1 MKYLRKSC
9 RKKVR
14 GKHEHTTSALSRD
27 RRRGICGILSD
38 VRFYDVEDSTK
49 DIEVPIYD
57 YNDLWDLILQDYYQQ
72 LDVIYSLDL
81 ENKVVVD
88 TQFTLF

>member
-1 MKYLRKSC
+1 MSIQP
-9 RKKVR
+9 VR
-14 GKHEHTTSALSRD
+14 LVAIEEEEYVGFFQTLES
-27 RRRGICGILSD
+27 
-38 VRFYDVEDSTK
+38 YDVEDSTK

-72 LDVIYSLDL
+72 LDVVYSLDQ

-88 TQFTLF
+88 TQVTLF

>member
-1 MKYLRKSC
+1 MSIQP
-9 RKKVR
+9 VR
-14 GKHEHTTSALSRD
+14 LVAIEEEEYVGFFQTLDS
-27 RRRGICGILSD
+27 
-38 VRFYDVEDSTK
+38 YDIEDSTK

-72 LDVIYSLDL
+72 LDVVYSLDL

-88 TQFTLF
+88 TQVTLF

>member
-1 MKYLRKSC
+1 MSIQP
-9 RKKVR
+9 VR
-14 GKHEHTTSALSRD
+14 LVAIEEEEYVGFFQTLES
-27 RRRGICGILSD
+27 
-38 VRFYDVEDSTK
+38 YDVEDSTK

-72 LDVIYSLDL
+72 LYVVYSLDL

-88 TQFTLF
+88 TQVTLF

>member
-1 MKYLRKSC
+1 MSIQP
-9 RKKVR
+9 VR
-14 GKHEHTTSALSRD
+14 LVAIEEEEYVGFFQTLES
-27 RRRGICGILSD
+27 
-38 VRFYDVEDSTK
+38 YDVEDSTK

-72 LDVIYSLDL
+72 LDVVYSLDL

>member
-1 MKYLRKSC
+1 MSIQP
-9 RKKVR
+9 VR
-14 GKHEHTTSALSRD
+14 LVAIEEEEYVGFFQTLES
-27 RRRGICGILSD
+27 
-38 VRFYDVEDSTK
+38 YDIEDSTK

-72 LDVIYSLDL
+72 LDVVYSLDL

-88 TQFTLF
+88 TQVTLF

>member
-1 MKYLRKSC
+1 MSIQP
-9 RKKVR
+9 VR
-14 GKHEHTTSALSRD
+14 LVAIEEEEYVGFFQTLES
-27 RRRGICGILSD
+27 
-38 VRFYDVEDSTK
+38 YDVEDSTK

-72 LDVIYSLDL
+72 LDVVYSLDL

-88 TQFTLF
+88 TQFTLL

>member
-1 MKYLRKSC
+1 MSIQP
-9 RKKVR
+9 VR
-14 GKHEHTTSALSRD
+14 LVAIEEEEYVGFFQMLES
-27 RRRGICGILSD
+27 
-38 VRFYDVEDSTK
+38 YDVEDSTK

-72 LDVIYSLDL
+72 LDVVYSLDL

-88 TQFTLF
+88 TQVTLF

>member
-1 MKYLRKSC
+1 MSIQP
-9 RKKVR
+9 VR
-14 GKHEHTTSALSRD
+14 LVAIEEEEYVGFFQTLDS
-27 RRRGICGILSD
+27 
-38 VRFYDVEDSTK
+38 YDVEDSTK

-72 LDVIYSLDL
+72 LDVVYSLDL

>member
-1 MKYLRKSC
+1 MGFFQTLES
-9 RKKVR
+9 
-14 GKHEHTTSALSRD
+14 
-27 RRRGICGILSD
+27 
-38 VRFYDVEDSTK
+38 YDVEDSTK

-72 LDVIYSLDL
+72 LDVVYSLDL

-88 TQFTLF
+88 TQVTLF

>member
-1 MKYLRKSC
+1 MSIQP
-9 RKKVR
+9 VR
-14 GKHEHTTSALSRD
+14 LVAIEEEEYVAFFQTLES
-27 RRRGICGILSD
+27 
-38 VRFYDVEDSTK
+38 YDVEDSTK

-72 LDVIYSLDL
+72 LDVVYSLDL

-88 TQFTLF
+88 TQVTLF

>member
-1 MKYLRKSC
+1 MSIQS
-9 RKKVR
+9 VR
-14 GKHEHTTSALSRD
+14 LVAIEEEEYVGFFQTLES
-27 RRRGICGILSD
+27 
-38 VRFYDVEDSTK
+38 YDVEDSTK

-88 TQFTLF
+88 TQVTLF

>member
-1 MKYLRKSC
+1 MSIQP
-9 RKKVR
+9 VR
-14 GKHEHTTSALSRD
+14 LVAIEEEEYVGFFQ
-27 RRRGICGILSD
+27 ILES
-38 VRFYDVEDSTK
+38 YDVEDSTK

-72 LDVIYSLDL
+72 LDVVYSLDL

-88 TQFTLF
+88 TQVTLF

>member
-1 MKYLRKSC
+1 MSIQPVRLVAIEEEEYVGFFQTLESC
-9 RKKVR
+9 
-14 GKHEHTTSALSRD
+14 
-27 RRRGICGILSD
+27 
-38 VRFYDVEDSTK
+38 DVEDSTK

-72 LDVIYSLDL
+72 LDVVYSLDL

-88 TQFTLF
+88 TQVTLF

>member
-1 MKYLRKSC
+1 MSIQP
-9 RKKVR
+9 VR
-14 GKHEHTTSALSRD
+14 LVAIEEEEYVGFFQTLDS
-27 RRRGICGILSD
+27 
-38 VRFYDVEDSTK
+38 YDVEDSTK

-72 LDVIYSLDL
+72 LDVVYSLDL

-88 TQFTLF
+88 TQVTLF

>member
-1 MKYLRKSC
+1 MSIQP
-9 RKKVR
+9 VR
-14 GKHEHTTSALSRD
+14 LVAIVEEEYVGFFQTLES
-27 RRRGICGILSD
+27 
-38 VRFYDVEDSTK
+38 YDVEDSTK

-88 TQFTLF
+88 TQVTLF

>member
-1 MKYLRKSC
+1 MSIQP
-9 RKKVR
+9 VR
-14 GKHEHTTSALSRD
+14 LVAIEEEEYVGFFQTLES
-27 RRRGICGILSD
+27 
-38 VRFYDVEDSTK
+38 YDVEDPTK

-72 LDVIYSLDL
+72 LDVVYSLDL

-88 TQFTLF
+88 TQVTLF

>member
-1 MKYLRKSC
+1 MSIQP
-9 RKKVR
+9 VR
-14 GKHEHTTSALSRD
+14 LVAIEEEEYVGFFQKLES
-27 RRRGICGILSD
+27 
-38 VRFYDVEDSTK
+38 YDVEDSTK

-88 TQFTLF
+88 TQVTLF

>member
-1 MKYLRKSC
+1 MSIQS
-9 RKKVR
+9 VR
-14 GKHEHTTSALSRD
+14 LVAIEEEEYVGFFQTLDS
-27 RRRGICGILSD
+27 
-38 VRFYDVEDSTK
+38 YDIEDSTK

-72 LDVIYSLDL
+72 LDVVYSLDL

-88 TQFTLF
+88 TQFTL

>member
-1 MKYLRKSC
+1 MSIQP
-9 RKKVR
+9 VR
-14 GKHEHTTSALSRD
+14 LVAIEEEEYVGFFQTLDS
-27 RRRGICGILSD
+27 
-38 VRFYDVEDSTK
+38 YDIEDSTK

-88 TQFTLF
+88 TQVTLF

>member
-1 MKYLRKSC
+1 MSIQP
-9 RKKVR
+9 VR
-14 GKHEHTTSALSRD
+14 LVAIEEDEYVGFFQTLEA
-27 RRRGICGILSD
+27 
-38 VRFYDVEDSTK
+38 YDVEDSTK

-72 LDVIYSLDL
+72 LDVVYSLDL

-88 TQFTLF
+88 TQVTLF

>member
-1 MKYLRKSC
+1 MSIQP
-9 RKKVR
+9 VR
-14 GKHEHTTSALSRD
+14 LVAIEEEEYVGFFQTLDS
-27 RRRGICGILSD
+27 
-38 VRFYDVEDSTK
+38 YDVEDSTK

-88 TQFTLF
+88 TQVTLF

>member
-1 MKYLRKSC
+1 MSIQSGRLVAIEEEEYVGFFQTLES
-9 RKKVR
+9 
-14 GKHEHTTSALSRD
+14 
-27 RRRGICGILSD
+27 
-38 VRFYDVEDSTK
+38 YDVEDSTK

-72 LDVIYSLDL
+72 LDVVYSLDL

-88 TQFTLF
+88 TQVTLF

>member
-1 MKYLRKSC
+1 MSIQP
-9 RKKVR
+9 VR
-14 GKHEHTTSALSRD
+14 LVAIEEEEYVGFFQTLDS
-27 RRRGICGILSD
+27 
-38 VRFYDVEDSTK
+38 YDIEDSTK

-72 LDVIYSLDL
+72 LDVVYSLDL

>member
-1 MKYLRKSC
+1 MSIQP
-9 RKKVR
+9 VR
-14 GKHEHTTSALSRD
+14 LVAIEEEEYVGFFQTLES
-27 RRRGICGILSD
+27 
-38 VRFYDVEDSTK
+38 YDVEDSTK

-72 LDVIYSLDL
+72 IDVIYSLDL